1 VAPTPG
7 DDDGIFDERVAAT
20 YGDGGP
26 MFAPQA
32 IDPAVDLLF
41 RLADGGPA
49 LEFAI
54 GTGRIGLALAARG
67 VPVHGI
73 DLSNAMVKRL
83 RAKPGGRD
91 IPVTIGD
98 IASTRIEGS
107 FSLVYLVYN
116 TIMNLTTQEAQVAC
130 FRNAAAHLR
139 PGGRFLVE
147 VMIPELR
154 RLPPG
159 ETTRV
164 FEASEGSWGFDEYDV
179 ANQRLT
185 SHHLDIVDGG
195 LQRFS
200 TPARY
205 AWPAEYDLMAR
216 LAGLALLERWGGWR
230 EEPFTDDSRMHVSV
244 WQKPG

>member
-7 DDDGIFDERVAAT
+7 HDDGIFDERVAAT
-20 YGDGGP
+20 YDDDGP
-26 MFAPQA
+26 MFAPDA
-32 IDPAVDLLF
+32 IDPAVDLLV

-54 GTGRIGLALAARG
+54 GTGRIGLPLAARG

-73 DLSNAMVKRL
+73 DLSNAMVERL
-83 RAKPGGRD
+83 RAKRGGRD

-98 IASTRIEGS
+98 IASTRIAGS

-130 FRNAAAHLR
+130 FHNAAAHLR
-139 PGGRFLVE
+139 PGGRFLIE
-147 VMIPELR
+147 VGIPDLR

-164 FEASEGSWGFDEYDV
+164 FEASEDSWGFDEYDV

-185 SHHLDIVDGG
+185 SHHLDIVGGG
-195 LQRFS
+195 LERFS

-216 LAGLALLERWGGWR
+216 LAGMTLFDRWGGWR
-230 EEPFTDDSRMHVSV
+230 EEPFTDDSRIHVSV

>member
-7 DDDGIFDERVAAT
+7 HDDGIFDERVAAT
-20 YGDGGP
+20 YDDDGP
-26 MFAPQA
+26 MFAPDA
-32 IDPAVDLLF
+32 IDPAVDLLV
-41 RLADGGPA
+41 RLANGGPA

-54 GTGRIGLALAARG
+54 GTGRIGLPLAARG

-73 DLSNAMVKRL
+73 DLSNAMVERL
-83 RAKPGGRD
+83 RAKRGGRD

-98 IASTRIEGS
+98 IASTRIAGS

-130 FRNAAAHLR
+130 FHNAAAHLR
-139 PGGRFLVE
+139 PGGRFLIE
-147 VMIPELR
+147 VGIPDLR

-164 FEASEGSWGFDEYDV
+164 FEASEDSWGFDEYDV

-185 SHHLDIVDGG
+185 SHHLDIVGGG
-195 LQRFS
+195 LERFS

-216 LAGLALLERWGGWR
+216 LAGMTLLDRWGGWR
-230 EEPFTDDSRMHVSV
+230 EEPFTDDSRIHVSV